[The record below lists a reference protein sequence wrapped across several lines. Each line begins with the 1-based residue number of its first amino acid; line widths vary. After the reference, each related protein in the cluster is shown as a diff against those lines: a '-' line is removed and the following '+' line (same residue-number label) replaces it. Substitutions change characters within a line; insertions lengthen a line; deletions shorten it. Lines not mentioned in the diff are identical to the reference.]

1 MTAVAAPAPSWR
13 AWLGAARVRT
23 LPAAV
28 APVVVG
34 VACAHAAGAVAWGPA
49 VAALVGALL
58 IQIATNFANDVFD
71 AEHGADTPDRKGPVR
86 AVAAGLISAQAM
98 RRAMIATFALAVAV
112 GGYLTWIGGWPI
124 VAIGVASIAAGVAY
138 TGGPWPLGYHG
149 LGDLFVF
156 GFFGPVAVGGTTYVA
171 AGQVTGLALAA
182 SLPLGAI
189 ATAILVVNNLRDAE
203 TDARVRKRTLAV
215 RFGRRFALAEYAGLL
230 ALAHAVTAAIALWG
244 RPLVALG
251 LATAPLAVARA
262 RALARA
268 VPGPEMNALL
278 AATAQLLLLHA
289 AAIAVALALA

>member
-1 MTAVAAPAPSWR
+1 
-13 AWLGAARVRT
+13 
-23 LPAAV
+23 
-28 APVVVG
+28 
-34 VACAHAAGAVAWGPA
+34 
-49 VAALVGALL
+49 
-58 IQIATNFANDVFD
+58 
-71 AEHGADTPDRKGPVR
+71 
-86 AVAAGLISAQAM
+86 M

-112 GGYLTWIGGWPI
+112 GGYLAWVGGWPI
-124 VAIGVASIAAGVAY
+124 VAIGVASIAAGVALHRRAVAPRLSRPRRRVRDDRVLRAGRGRAARP
-138 TGGPWPLGYHG
+138 TSPLGQRH
-149 LGDLFVF
+149 LAWRSRLSV
-156 GFFGPVAVGGTTYVA
+156 PV
-171 AGQVTGLALAA
+171 
-182 SLPLGAI
+182 GAI
-189 ATAILVVNNLRDAE
+189 ATAIIVVNNLRDAE